1 MMPLNIQLEQLLQNA
16 NSLRSDEILEIVDK
30 YRDLFDRYRFRL
42 RPSVGSISLVSYSR
56 YTPQLGFSDIK
67 GARVLQE
74 KLEALREKRVVLNAP
89 GRDTPEKDLQSWLI
103 SEAMQN
109 KGRVASIE
117 RALNDHH
124 SYWFVSDEIALKDP
138 ETGKRLV
145 ADLLF
150 VREDGRGELEFVNV
164 ELKSQRS
171 TETHDQAKD
180 FSSFVK
186 EPGWV
191 ALWRNFAVTMLD
203 RKECLWKEAG
213 GCRGLVVWPYG
224 SDQASPR
231 GRTVDLVNQYKAQGI
246 GTICYAGP
254 EYRFGPEHS

>member
-1 MMPLNIQLEQLLQNA
+1 M
-16 NSLRSDEILEIVDK
+16 
-30 YRDLFDRYRFRL
+30 
-42 RPSVGSISLVSYSR
+42 
-56 YTPQLGFSDIK
+56 
-67 GARVLQE
+67 
-74 KLEALREKRVVLNAP
+74 
-89 GRDTPEKDLQSWLI
+89 
-103 SEAMQN
+103 
-109 KGRVASIE
+109 
-117 RALNDHH
+117 
-124 SYWFVSDEIALKDP
+124 
-138 ETGKRLV
+138 
-145 ADLLF
+145 
-150 VREDGRGELEFVNV
+150 NV